1 MVVGTIDIVIL
12 GARGMLGRDLQ
23 QVFPEA
29 VCFGRELDITNKPQ
43 VTKLIKSAKPEVL
56 INAGAYTDVDGC
68 EDNTDHAFR
77 VNGEALI
84 HIAEACHKTGTRLIH
99 YSTDYVF
106 DGTKPEYFE
115 SDTPN
120 PINIYGKSKLFGEQ
134 KIQEN
139 MLNYLIIRTSWLFG
153 TRGAN
158 FVDTMLKL
166 SGQMDEVKVVDDQFG
181 KPTYTMDL
189 AKKTKDII
197 DMESG
202 IYHLTNEGVCSW
214 YEFAS
219 AIIPNAVPCSSEE
232 FIRKAK
238 RPKYSVLGNTKT
250 EPMRHW
256 REALMEYLK
265 QSEAGR

>member
-1 MVVGTIDIVIL
+1 MVVGTVKVIIL
-12 GARGMLGRDLQ
+12 GAYGMLGYDLQ
-23 QVFPEA
+23 HVFPDA
-29 VCFGRELDITNKPQ
+29 VFYGKELDITCKEKVVKTILSGKPD
-43 VTKLIKSAKPEVL
+43 VV
-56 INAGAYTDVDGC
+56 INAAAYTDVDGC
-68 EDNTDHAFR
+68 EDNADHAFR
-77 VNGEALI
+77 VNGEGLLNI
-84 HIAEACHKTGTRLIH
+84 VEACHKTSTRLVH

-106 DGTKPEYFE
+106 DGTKEEYLE

-120 PINIYGKSKLFGEQ
+120 PINIYGRSKMFGEQ

-153 TRGAN
+153 TKGAN

-219 AIIPNAVPCSSEE
+219 AIIPNVVPCSSEE

-238 RPKYSVLGNTKT
+238 RPKYSVLKNTKT
-250 EPMRHW
+250 QPMRHW
-256 REALMEYLK
+256 REALNDYLEVRK
-265 QSEAGR
+265 I